1 MEPVGYVVYTDA
13 SKKGLGC
20 VLMQKRRVVAYV
32 SRQLKDQEKNYPT
45 HDLEL
50 GAVVYAMKIWRHYLY
65 GEECEIHTD
74 HQSLKY
80 IFTQRDLNM
89 RQCRWFELLK
99 DYDSKMFYHPTKAN
113 VVADALSRKSSDGET
128 DSEVLMEQLSQQFAI
143 VQIDE
148 VLTGGPP
155 IMAALVVQPQSLD
168 IIRKAQE
175 DDLELQDLIDRTR
188 PGEASG
194 FYPTEEGTLKTS
206 SGRIVIPNDTE
217 LRREIIDKAH

>member
-128 DSEVLMEQLSQQFAI
+128 DSEVLMEQLSQQFSI

-155 IMAALVVQPQSLD
+155 IMAALIGPGLEKHLGS
-168 IIRKAQE
+168 IR
-175 DDLELQDLIDRTR
+175 
-188 PGEASG
+188 
-194 FYPTEEGTLKTS
+194 
-206 SGRIVIPNDTE
+206 
-217 LRREIIDKAH
+217 LRKEP